1 MPIEGSRPQTVVQ
14 PALNNTTT
22 ASIGRFYE
30 KRQQLYGALDQYNK
44 ALICKPDDTATYI
57 DRSRIFLKM
66 GSIDKAQ
73 EDTSRALDLIDG
85 TSQNSN
91 LLLYYVC
98 LQKGE
103 VLYADGEFE
112 LALMYFHRA
121 NKIKPAQQT
130 CLEGIR
136 KATEILECTICNSN
150 IHLMITSNLIHSKEK
165 QSKQI
170 DLLHRPP
177 IRQAPDPNRTGFKRI

>member
-1 MPIEGSRPQTVVQ
+1 MPIEGSHPQTAAQ

-22 ASIGRFYE
+22 TSIGRFYE

-44 ALICKPDDTATYI
+44 ALISKPDDTATYI

-73 EDTSRALDLIDG
+73 EDTTKALDLIDS

-98 LQKGE
+98 LQKAD

-112 LALMYFHRA
+112 LGFDD
-121 NKIKPAQQT
+121 IFVF
-130 CLEGIR
+130 
-136 KATEILECTICNSN
+136 IC
-150 IHLMITSNLIHSKEK
+150 
-165 QSKQI
+165 
-170 DLLHRPP
+170 
-177 IRQAPDPNRTGFKRI
+177 